1 LTVGVGAEW
10 AVTSNWLV
18 KVEYDYVDF
27 GTTNYNV
34 TNVALP
40 GGAVTVLNRNAT
52 TTLNIGKVGAAYKF

>member
-1 LTVGVGAEW
+1 LTAGVGAEW

-34 TNVALP
+34 TNGPSRRSGHRAEPECNNDAEYRQGRRCL
-40 GGAVTVLNRNAT
+40 
-52 TTLNIGKVGAAYKF
+52 